1 VSLPLQP
8 TYHSSIPKSVTF
20 TELSERLCEYIT
32 VPETTRPENGT
43 RKLSPAMIEYAAIM
57 EIVQILVMQQVPDLV
72 LQRIENV
79 DRRVK
84 VIDARGWFDVELRAT
99 RPQWTVDRYLGSR
112 KSPATSIDERNQAL
126 ASAEIVLTGWPP
138 VQDLRARAPRL
149 RWVHELPAGASNF
162 LGTDLWGSEIVVT
175 TSRGL
180 TNRRPMAEYVL
191 ASFLHFARGL
201 HLSYGEKQRRAF
213 NHKAYDA
220 VIVRDKTVCIVGAG
234 GIGQEV
240 ANLCAGAGMR
250 VVGTRR
256 EVRPDTLPLSGFA
269 RLESADHLYDL
280 LPESEFVAVCCPWT
294 KETHRLIGPAAFAA
308 MKSGTVLVNIARGEI
323 VDDEALL
330 QALAEGKLRGVALD
344 VYDGEFERPPDPRLW
359 EDERVVITPHISAT
373 TDVSE
378 HGGVRLFCENL
389 TRYLQGRPLQN
400 VIDWER
406 GY

>member
-1 VSLPLQP
+1 
-8 TYHSSIPKSVTF
+8 
-20 TELSERLCEYIT
+20 
-32 VPETTRPENGT
+32 
-43 RKLSPAMIEYAAIM
+43 MIEYSATM
-57 EIVQILVMQQVPDLV
+57 ETVQVLVMQQVPDQV
-72 LQRIENV
+72 IQRIEKV

-84 VIDARGWFDVELRAT
+84 VIDARGWFDIELRAT
-99 RPQWTVDRYLGSR
+99 RPRWTVDRYLGSR
-112 KSPATSIDERNQAL
+112 KSPATSIEERNQAL
-126 ASAEIVLTGWPP
+126 AFAEIALTGWPP

-149 RWVHELPAGASNF
+149 KWVHELPAGASNF
-162 LGTDLWGSEIVVT
+162 LGTDLWGSDIVVT

-201 HLSYGEKQRRAF
+201 HLSYGEKQRRKF
-213 NHKAYDA
+213 NHKAYEA
-220 VIVRDKTVCIVGAG
+220 IIVRDKIVCVVGAG

-256 EVRPDTLPLSGFA
+256 DVRPDAPHLPNFA
-269 RLESADHLYDL
+269 RLESSDRLYDL
-280 LPESEFVAVCCPWT
+280 LSESEFVAVCCPWT
-294 KETHRLIGPAAFAA
+294 KETHHLIGPAAFAA

-323 VDDEALL
+323 IDDAALL
-330 QALAEGKLRGVALD
+330 QTLAEGKLRGVALD
-344 VYDGEFERPPDPRLW
+344 VYDGEFERPPDSRLW
-359 EDERVVITPHISAT
+359 EDDRVVITPHVSAT

-378 HGGVRLFCENL
+378 HGGVKLFCENL
-389 TRYLQGRPLQN
+389 VRYLKGEPLEN